1 MFKTFLVS
9 IALMVSIGTVYANR
23 SQLIILPDGTQMIC
37 YYYND
42 GRIVYC
48 EKL

>member
-1 MFKTFLVS
+1 MLKIFLISLVLTLS
-9 IALMVSIGTVYANR
+9 GFAYANR
-23 SQLIILPDGTQMIC
+23 SQLIILPDGSQMIC